1 MSYRNV
7 RWSRRVRTSW
17 IMAGVV
23 ILGAMPGGRVSG
35 QDPGLPPPSGQAPAP
50 KAPGEPP
57 IQDKPDARAIVQEM
71 LRRLGD
77 LSSIQ
82 SLRHTTAIPQELAD
96 ATSMPRLL
104 QLSWLRADAI
114 ELRAT
119 GEKRDAMW
127 GTYWEGL
134 GWSTEDG
141 GKTWVI
147 EKKSDYINALR
158 WFSPMSVLLDLHAT
172 PSLISDG
179 GREKVGERD
188 CHRILIERPHLDRDV
203 ARFALLIDADAF
215 VLRRIDTT
223 LPVVIEAWETVQGV
237 RVPTRASVSGDG
249 VRLETTYADYTPNV
263 VPESIRVM
271 PDAVHAM
278 WMQDHTLDP
287 RRWQGRA
294 AIRTIQ
300 GRLGRLAQAGPVTT
314 TATLPEDWM
323 QVLGVKP
330 EQIAA
335 DREVCLG
342 LNPMEFLRTLQEWV
356 VADVELDE
364 KQGEEPIVV
373 LWLEHPEDDLEVALG
388 IKPDGE
394 LIGIETE
401 FFYLD
406 VTEWREQDGV
416 RVISKAVWGDQWSD
430 EEMNVVY
437 KQVTFGAPEASK
449 SPPGGSGPSR
459 ASTTTT
465 PAANGPAA
473 LVDGAFGLMGSAASL
488 DAVSTLSHQFMPPA
502 WFAARTR
509 LTERVNVAARPP
521 HRLLCATNDARL
533 GSITQV
539 YDGEIAWMRWEGRG
553 GWRRNPPDLFLD
565 FEPALSPAAYLLT
578 VRALKPTYT
587 FIETPGD
594 DAVRRIRAE
603 SGDFTCTLLIDARSG
618 RFSGIIDGAGRTL
631 RLDEWLT
638 RGEFTWPVAATLDL
652 PRHEGGQA
660 ALRYAGYE
668 VNIVPEAMFARPPDV
683 R

>member
-134 GWSTEDG
+134 GWSTENG

-188 CHRILIERPHLDRDV
+188 CHRIMIERPHLDKEV
-203 ARFALLIDADAF
+203 ARFALLIDADTF
-215 VLRRIDTT
+215 VLRRIDTF

-294 AIRTIQ
+294 AIRTVQ
-300 GRLGRLAQAGPVTT
+300 SRLGRLAQAGPVST
-314 TATLPEDWM
+314 TATLPENWM
-323 QVLGVKP
+323 KVLSIKP
-330 EQIAA
+330 EEVGT
-335 DREVCLG
+335 DREIGIG
-342 LNPMEFLRTLQEWV
+342 LNPMEFLRTLGDWV
-356 VADVELDE
+356 VTKVELDE
-364 KQGEEPIVV
+364 EEGKELIVV
-373 LWLEHPEDDLEVALG
+373 VWLEHPDDGLQVSLG
-388 IKPDGE
+388 MKPDGE

-406 VTEWREQDGV
+406 VTEWRDQDGV
-416 RVISKAVWGDQWSD
+416 RVISKAIWEDWWMED
-430 EEMNVVY
+430 EVHVEY
-437 KQVTFGAPEASK
+437 KQITFGAQDATKLAPRES
-449 SPPGGSGPSR
+449 SPTGQ
-459 ASTTTT
+459 STTA
-465 PAANGPAA
+465 PAPSSAAA
-473 LVDGAFGLMGSAASL
+473 LVERAFGLMGSAASL

-509 LTERVNVAARPP
+509 LTERVNIAARPP
-521 HRLLCATNDARL
+521 HGLLCAINDAQL

-553 GWRRNPPDLFLD
+553 GWRRNPPDLFHD

-594 DAVRRIRAE
+594 DAARRIRAE
-603 SGDFTCTLLIDARSG
+603 SGDFTCTLLIDAKNG
-618 RFSGIIDGAGRTL
+618 RFSGIIDGAGRVL
-631 RLDEWLT
+631 RLDEWLKQ
-638 RGEFTWPVAATLDL
+638 GEITWPVAATLDL
-652 PRHEGGQA
+652 PRQEGGPA
-660 ALRYAGYE
+660 SLRYAGYE
-668 VNIVPEAMFARPPDV
+668 VNAVPIAIFARPPEV